1 MKNEKASIVVEVL
14 FVVPVL
20 MLLVMLTAYSG
31 RLTQTSINLR
41 GVASVSARR
50 ASQASA
56 ASMMRIAEL
65 SVRQEVSVR
74 RLPCGRTRVSV
85 AINDSRSSVSVS
97 VRCVVRGDGPRSLG
111 VPDQVVSATATAPI
125 DRYRHS

>member
-31 RLTQTSINLR
+31 RLTQTSISLR

-65 SVRQEVSVR
+65 SVQQEVSAR
-74 RLPCGRTRVSV
+74 RLPCGRRRVSV
-85 AINDSRSSVSVS
+85 TINDSRSSVSVS
-97 VRCVVRGDGPRSLG
+97 VRCVVRGDGPGSLG
-111 VPDQVVSATATAPI
+111 VPDRVISATATAPI